1 MGERRRFEA
10 GVASLGEST
19 MRFEDIDG
27 LLAPGY
33 GRIESGVVDFGDGYA
48 TVCAL
53 ARMPGC
59 TSNMVEWWFGW
70 LGGTDPYKLWH
81 PRDHVWCDWENRPP
95 GEYIGASHL
104 VHEYLGG
111 SGPLHKLR
119 ITFLDPLDFFDR
131 EAYARLDGV
140 AICARI
146 GLLEAPIDTGY
157 MVHFVR
163 NTDYGC
169 EMRSR
174 FFLGHVASRAPA
186 EAFSAEQADGLR
198 KATINDE
205 LTRGLHKHATEE
217 MGYLAELLPILHR
230 QSTESLI
237 ESPGVRV

>member
-1 MGERRRFEA
+1 
-10 GVASLGEST
+10 
-19 MRFEDIDG
+19 MRFEDVG
-27 LLAPGY
+27 ELLTPGY
-33 GRIESGVVDFGDGYA
+33 GKIESGVLDFEDGYS
-48 TVCAL
+48 TVFAL

-59 TSNMVEWWFGW
+59 TASMVEWWFGW
-70 LGGTDPYKLWH
+70 LGGTDQYKLWH
-81 PRDHVWCDWENRPP
+81 PRDHVWCDWENRPA
-95 GEYIGASHL
+95 GQYIGASHL

-119 ITFLDPLDFFDR
+119 ITFLEPTEFFDK
-131 EAYARLDGV
+131 EAYARLDGI

-146 GLLEAPIDTGY
+146 GLLEVPIDTGY

-186 EAFSAEQADGLR
+186 EPMSDAQAEALR
-198 KATINDE
+198 KGAAGND
-205 LTRGLHKHATEE
+205 LTQGLHKHATEE

-230 QSTESLI
+230 QSNESLV
-237 ESPGVRV
+237 ERSGVRP